1 MCDPRRVTRQAPR
14 IDRRLVAALRRLDDP
29 SLPIAETVRRA
40 GVMADELGLTRPSYE
55 QIRVLVHAERRQAQ
69 TRRARREL
77 ARDVYVGKRPVRA
90 LIEHVE

>member
-14 IDRRLVAALRRLDDP
+14 IDRRLVALRRLDDP

-40 GVMADELGLTRPSYE
+40 GVMANELGLARPSYE

-77 ARDVYVGKRPVRA
+77 VCDVYVGKRPVRA
-90 LIEHVE
+90 LIEHVD